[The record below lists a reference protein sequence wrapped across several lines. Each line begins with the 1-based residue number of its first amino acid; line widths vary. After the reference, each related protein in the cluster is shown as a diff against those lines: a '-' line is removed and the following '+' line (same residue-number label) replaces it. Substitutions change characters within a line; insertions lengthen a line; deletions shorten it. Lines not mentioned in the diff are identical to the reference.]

1 MSRKNEDNVSGDEG
15 SKKPKRQKY
24 GAPPPKG
31 LEARKASGNVCTAR
45 RTNGQ
50 PCSNFAITGANV
62 CRTHGG
68 AAPQVR
74 AKAQVRILMASDLAA
89 SKLIEMM
96 QSPKVADNIKLAAAK
111 DLLDRA
117 NLAGTQNIEVGVTKR
132 TFEDFVGEAIIDVA
146 EDDDEAD
153 FEPLPAIPVEI
164 VDAEIVTE
172 EEPHLM
178 NRHDRAA
185 FAESERVRRHERQS
199 SRRPRAVSSAERKRA
214 EAEAFAGLDRADRAS
229 HRADVARD
237 REAMLLAK
245 ANNTWN
251 PSSRGEAMREA
262 ANESG
267 GKRRARIRDGGMGEG

>member
-1 MSRKNEDNVSGDEG
+1 MSSKKQNNIARDEG
-15 SKKPKRQKY
+15 SKKPKRQRY

-89 SKLIEMM
+89 SKLIEMLS
-96 QSPKVADNIKLAAAK
+96 SPKVADNIKLAAAK

-132 TFEDFVGEAIIDVA
+132 TFEDFIGDAIIDVE
-146 EDDDEAD
+146 EDEDGYESM
-153 FEPLPAIPVEI
+153 PAIPDVVIEDADV
-164 VDAEIVTE
+164 VDD
-172 EEPHLM
+172 EPLL
-178 NRHDRAA
+178 NRHDRAML
-185 FAESERVRRHERQS
+185 AEVERNH
-199 SRRPRAVSSAERKRA
+199 SRRARPGDKTNEQRARA
-214 EAEAFAGLDRADRAS
+214 EAELMAS
-229 HRADVARD
+229 QRHAEHLERQAEVD
-237 REAMLLAK
+237 REREAVLLAK
-245 ANNTWN
+245 MNGTYN
-251 PSSRGEAMREA
+251 PSSRGQAMREA
-262 ANESG
+262 AEKG
-267 GKRRARIRDGGMGEG
+267 DGKRRARNARAKFGDS